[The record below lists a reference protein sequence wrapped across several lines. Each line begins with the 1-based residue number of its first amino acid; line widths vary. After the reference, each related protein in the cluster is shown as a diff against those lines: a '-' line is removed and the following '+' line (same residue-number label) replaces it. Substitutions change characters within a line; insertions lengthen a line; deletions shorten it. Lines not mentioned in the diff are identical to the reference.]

1 MNLKSHFEMRFY
13 AFSVVRLI
21 LAHTARIFIKL
32 IGQRGGCTKC
42 KYIARLTADKE
53 VINSITSFL
62 FGGFWSFLVG
72 LVGMVGRFGLFGR
85 FLALK
90 TEVFG
95 ICLWLGVVG
104 LFGLFGLLDR
114 QR

>member
-21 LAHTARIFIKL
+21 LAHTARIFIKP

-53 VINSITSFL
+53 VINIITSFL
-62 FGGFWSFLVG
+62 FGGFWSFLD
-72 LVGMVGRFGLFGR
+72 GRDVWVVW
-85 FLALK
+85 
-90 TEVFG
+90 EVFG
-95 ICLWLGVVG
+95 S
-104 LFGLFGLLDR
+104 
-114 QR
+114 